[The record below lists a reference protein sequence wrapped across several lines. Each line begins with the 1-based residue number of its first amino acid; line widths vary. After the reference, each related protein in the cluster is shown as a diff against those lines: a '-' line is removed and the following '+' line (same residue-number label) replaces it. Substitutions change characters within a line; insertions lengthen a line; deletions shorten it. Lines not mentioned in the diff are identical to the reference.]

1 MINCKNCGSEVEQ
14 KYCPNC
20 GHAIQLKRIDGSY
33 IWHEIEHILHF
44 ERGILYTIKGLLI
57 NPGKSVK
64 HFITEN
70 RTRLVKP
77 IIFIIITSALYSLSQ
92 HYFHVDNAFVKFN
105 LKEGGQATNIK
116 EWFDKYLGYLNIII
130 GIFIAFW
137 VKVFFKKYEYN
148 FFEIQILLCFLVG
161 IQMLFFALMTAIQG
175 LTHMFILD
183 IAGLIG
189 TIYITWGIANFFDKS
204 KGINYIKAI
213 GSYLLGLVSFL
224 LLALIIS
231 MIFMKKGISISV

>member
-1 MINCKNCGSEVEQ
+1 MINCKNCGSKVAQ

-20 GHAIQLKRIDGSY
+20 GQAIQLKRIDGSY

-44 ERGILYTIKGLLI
+44 ERGILHTIKELLI
-57 NPGKSVK
+57 NPGESVR

-92 HYFHVDNAFVKFN
+92 HYFHVDNAFIKFDI
-105 LKEGGQATNIK
+105 KEGGQAPKIK
-116 EWFDKYLGYLNIII
+116 DWLDQYLGYLNIII

-137 VKVFFKKYEYN
+137 AKIFYKKYDYN

-161 IQMLFFALMTAIQG
+161 VQMLFFALMTAIQG
-175 LTHMFILD
+175 LTHLYVLD
-183 IAGLIG
+183 IAGIIG

-204 KGINYIKAI
+204 KAINYLKAI
-213 GSYLLGLVSFL
+213 GSYLLGLISIL
-224 LLALIIS
+224 LLALILS
-231 MIFMKKGISISV
+231 MVFMKKVIPITI